1 MNNKLLN
8 LKEFNK
14 LYNTNFKNEY
24 GSFKGY
30 NKVFIV
36 VDNSTIV
43 FNRITSQFEIFN
55 NDKSTRG
62 IK

>member
-14 LYNTNFKNEY
+14 LYNTNFQNEY

-30 NKVFIV
+30 NKIYIV
-36 VDNSTIV
+36 VDNSTII
-43 FNRITSQFEIFN
+43 FNRITSEFEIFN

-62 IK
+62 

>member
-8 LKEFNK
+8 LKKFNK
-14 LYNTNFKNEY
+14 LYNTNFQKEY

-30 NKVFIV
+30 NKIFIV
-36 VDNSTIV
+36 VDDSTII

-55 NDKSTRG
+55 KQ
-62 IK
+62 K